1 MRTNTPAGRRAPD
14 HPAVDVAAL
23 LDEGWRP
30 VPLRQ
35 FVLKIRSRCNLACD
49 YCIIYEHADQTWRR
63 QPHAMAPGTLRQTAR
78 RIAEHAARHGLQ
90 RVRIVLH
97 GGEPLLA
104 GPEGV
109 AHLARTVRDIVG
121 EAGAEADFTV
131 QTNGTLLSGRMLD
144 VLAEHRIRVGV
155 SLDGDR
161 DAHDA
166 HRRTAAGRG
175 SYDRVMAGLRRL
187 SGEHPDLY
195 AGLLCTIDA
204 ASDPVAV
211 YESLLPTR
219 PPVIDFLLPHAHW
232 GAPPQGPPGAY
243 GRWLAAVFDRW
254 AQAPR
259 KETSVR
265 MLDELLHTLLGGR
278 SRLDWVGITR
288 TVSVFV
294 EADGAIHQNDTLRT
308 GHDGASASG
317 LDVFRN
323 SFDDV
328 LLHPGFAARQAGER
342 ALAGA
347 CLRCPELSVCGGGEF
362 GHRYRP
368 GAGYRWPTVYCTD
381 LLLLIR
387 HMRGRLPRPVEQ
399 TR

>member
-14 HPAVDVAAL
+14 DRAVDVAAL

-30 VPLRQ
+30 APLRQ

-63 QPHAMAPGTLRQTAR
+63 QPRAMGPGTLRRTAH
-78 RIAEHAARHGLQ
+78 RIAEHAASHGLPL
-90 RVRIVLH
+90 VRIVLH

-104 GPEGV
+104 GPEGISR
-109 AHLARTVRDIVG
+109 LAGEVRRIVQ
-121 EAGAEADFTV
+121 EAGAEAEFTV
-131 QTNGTLLSGRMLD
+131 QTNGTLLDTRMLET
-144 VLAEHRIRVGV
+144 LAEHRVRIGV

-161 DAHDA
+161 EAHDA

-175 SYDRVMAGLRRL
+175 SYDQILAGLWRL
-187 SGEHPDLY
+187 SGEFRELY
-195 AGLLCTIDA
+195 AGLLCTVDP

-219 PPVIDFLLPHAHW
+219 PPVVDFLLPHAHW
-232 GAPPQGPPGAY
+232 GARPPAPPGAY
-243 GRWLAAVFDRW
+243 GSWLAAVFDRW
-254 AQAPR
+254 VGAPH

-265 MLDELLHTLLGGR
+265 VLDELLHTTLGGR

-294 EADGAIHQNDTLRT
+294 EADGSIHQNDTLRT

-323 SFDDV
+323 SFDEV

-342 ALAGA
+342 ALAEE

-368 GAGYRWPTVYCTD
+368 DAGYRWPTVYCAD
-381 LLLLIR
+381 QLLLIGHIR
-387 HMRGRLPRPVEQ
+387 RWL
-399 TR
+399 TRSAGQIR